1 MKPSAPRLLLSL
13 LACGVVAVPLAGCG
27 EKKETETKVTLHDH
41 VNLML
46 DYFPNAD
53 HAAIY
58 AAQAN
63 GDFAR
68 AGLDVTI
75 QTPGDTTTPLKAL
88 QAKQTDFAISY
99 EPDIILARG
108 KGAKIQGVEA
118 LVQSPLTAVISLPK
132 TPVRTAK
139 DFKGKTIGTAG
150 LDYQAAYL
158 DTILSEG
165 GVAPRTVKRA
175 DLGFNLV
182 APLVAGRVDAS
193 LGAFWNYE
201 GIQLERQKKKPIIT
215 KIEDLG
221 VPTYNELVLTATEDT
236 VRNRGPLVR
245 RLVQA
250 IGFGAKA
257 VQNDPTIG
265 VDALMEADKGLD
277 RGLQEASLKATL
289 PVMFPKDTK
298 HPYGWFNVEEWAAY
312 ARWMKAHNLIT
323 DDKLFA
329 RAITNE
335 YLAGEGVGDK
345 TDS

>member
-1 MKPSAPRLLLSL
+1 
-13 LACGVVAVPLAGCG
+13 LACGAVAAPLAGCG
-27 EKKETETKVTLHDH
+27 EKKETDTKVTLHDH
-41 VNLML
+41 VTLML

-75 QTPGDTTTPLKAL
+75 QAPGDATTPLKAL
-88 QAKQTDFAISY
+88 QAGKTDFAISY
-99 EPDIILARG
+99 EPDILLARD
-108 KGAKIQGVEA
+108 KGAKVQGVEA
-118 LVQSPLTAVISLPK
+118 LVQAPLTAVVSLPK
-132 TPVRTAK
+132 SPIRTAA

-158 DTILSEG
+158 DTILAEG
-165 GVAPRTVKRA
+165 SVAPSTVKRV

-182 APLVAGRVDAS
+182 APLVARKVDGS

-201 GIQLERQKKKPIIT
+201 GIQLQREKKKPIIT

-221 VPTYNELVLTATEDT
+221 VPVYNELVLTATEDT

-257 VQNDPTIG
+257 VQDDPEAGI
-265 VDALMEADKGLD
+265 APLLQADKGLD
-277 RGLQEASLKATL
+277 RGLQEASLAATL
-289 PVMFPKDTK
+289 PIMFPKDTK
-298 HPYGWFNVEEWAAY
+298 HPYGWFDIEAWAAY
-312 ARWMKAHNLIT
+312 SRWMKAHDLIS

-329 RAITNE
+329 RAVTNE